1 MNIVGSLQN
10 VLESVCRMS
19 LRCQALEE
27 LEKDGG
33 YTDGACLLTMWLCLL
48 LKKSVQKLPVADLI
62 KNKRFYILQAKKYF
76 LEHSMAPHP
85 DVLFGSSS
93 A

>member
-1 MNIVGSLQN
+1 
-10 VLESVCRMS
+10 MS
-19 LRCQALEE
+19 LHCQALEE

-48 LKKSVQKLPVADLI
+48 LKKSVQNTPVADLI
-62 KNKRFYILQAKKYF
+62 KKKSFYIRQAKNYF
-76 LEHSMAPHP
+76 SEHSMAPHP
-85 DVLFGSSS
+85 DVLFRSSS